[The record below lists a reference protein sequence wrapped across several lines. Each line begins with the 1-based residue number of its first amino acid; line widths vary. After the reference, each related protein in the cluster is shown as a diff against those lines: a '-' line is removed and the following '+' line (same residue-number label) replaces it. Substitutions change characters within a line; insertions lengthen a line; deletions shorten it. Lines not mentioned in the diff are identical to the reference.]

1 MRFPKPLQ
9 SDTISPRAQIR
20 LLNNTF
26 LRLVFSFSAVPF
38 VGIPFTIW
46 IYLLGGELGPMITWI
61 IIYLLCAVAIRIGHR
76 RYQHQARTDDEDA
89 VLRRWLPRVNQVA
102 FIHGLGISSLYL
114 ITPQSHNFDFYLL
127 LNISIAAIVAANAT
141 HLTPV
146 ISTFTRFFFAS
157 WGLLI
162 LGIVWRL
169 ETLMPIV
176 LMLNLLYGFAI
187 YRHALTSH
195 AFFIQQ
201 ALLEE
206 QSSRLAAQFRQ
217 AKEEAEQALL
227 DKNQFLTT
235 ASHDL
240 RQPVHAMGFLIEAI
254 IHKNRD
260 PGLTPQL
267 LDLQQSVRSV
277 HVMFNSLLDLSRIES
292 GNVSTA
298 TIPVDIGT
306 LLDSAITLFR
316 EEANSRSLTLRTW
329 RPERRIWVMGDP
341 LLVRQSLINL
351 IQNALRYTPQGGVL
365 IAIRPRGP
373 DCLLEVWDTGVGI
386 ADEEKSRIFSP
397 YYRPELAWKIDSAG
411 HGLGLAVVARCARLM
426 KVKYGMHSVEG
437 KGSRFW
443 MRFTQYVGKDEMP
456 DVTPV
461 RGNTSSPGRY
471 APLRGACLVVDD
483 DPLVTSAWQSLLST
497 WGINVRCA
505 ASAAEAFAIVD
516 GGFTPFAVL
525 CDQRLR
531 SGESGFDILQ
541 ALFERLP
548 DMSGAMVSGEF
559 NSPVL
564 QQAEQEGYLVLRKPL
579 EPARLHALLTQWSLC
594 QKQTGTVSSG

>member
-1 MRFPKPLQ
+1 MKLLQ
-9 SDTISPRAQIR
+9 SLQNDEISPHAQIR
-20 LLNNTF
+20 LLDNTF
-26 LRLVFSFSAVPF
+26 MRLVFSFTAVPF
-38 VGIPFTIW
+38 VGIPFAIW
-46 IYLLGGELGPMITWI
+46 LYLLGKELTPIIVWI
-61 IIYLLCAVAIRIGHR
+61 LIYFLCALAIRLWHR
-76 RYQHQARTDDEDA
+76 RYRRDTQENNAGT
-89 VLRRWLPRVNQVA
+89 VIGRWLPRINNVA
-102 FIHGLGISSLYL
+102 FVHGLGISSLYL
-114 ITPQSHNFDFYLL
+114 ITPEKNSFDFFLL

-157 WGLLI
+157 WGVLN
-162 LGIVWRL
+162 LGIIWRL
-169 ETLMPIV
+169 DDVMPIV

-206 QSSRLAAQFRQ
+206 KSSRLAEQFRQ

-260 PGLTPQL
+260 ATLIPQL

-277 HVMFNSLLDLSRIES
+277 HLMFNSLLDLSKIES

-298 TIPVDIGT
+298 TTHVDIGK
-306 LLDSAITLFR
+306 LLDSVITLFR
-316 EEANSRSLTLRTW
+316 EEANSRALSLRTW
-329 RPERRIWVMGDP
+329 RPKRRICVMGDQ
-341 LLVRQSLINL
+341 LLIRQSLINL
-351 IQNALRYTPQGGVL
+351 IQNALRYTQEGGVL
-365 IAIRPRGP
+365 IAIRPRGEE
-373 DCLLEVWDTGVGI
+373 CLIEVWDTGVGI
-386 ADEEKSRIFSP
+386 ADEEKGKIFSP

-411 HGLGLAVVARCARLM
+411 HGLGLAVVARCAKLM
-426 KVKYGMHSVEG
+426 KVKYGMRSIEG

-443 MRFTQYVGKDEMP
+443 MRFALYAGEEHPPESVNAYAAAAAPT
-456 DVTPV
+456 
-461 RGNTSSPGRY
+461 RY
-471 APLRGACLVVDD
+471 ESLRGACLVVDD
-483 DPLVTSAWQSLLST
+483 DPLVTSAWSSLMST
-497 WGINVRCA
+497 WGITVRCA
-505 ASAAEAFAIVD
+505 ASAEEAFAIID
-516 GGFTPFAVL
+516 EGFTPFAVL

-531 SGESGFDILQ
+531 SGESGFDILK

-548 DMSGAMVSGEF
+548 DTSGAMVSGEF

-564 QQAEQEGYLVLRKPL
+564 QEAEQEGYLVLRKPL
-579 EPARLHALLTQWSLC
+579 EPAKLHALLSQWAGC
-594 QKQTGTVSSG
+594 

>member
-1 MRFPKPLQ
+1 MKLLQ
-9 SDTISPRAQIR
+9 SLQNDEISPRAQIR
-20 LLNNTF
+20 LLDNTF
-26 LRLVFSFSAVPF
+26 MRLVFSFTAVPF
-38 VGIPFTIW
+38 VGIPFAIW
-46 IYLLGGELGPMITWI
+46 LYLLGKELTPIIAWI
-61 IIYLLCAVAIRIGHR
+61 LIYFLCALAIRLWHR
-76 RYQHQARTDDEDA
+76 RYRYDTQKNNAST
-89 VLRRWLPRVNQVA
+89 VISRWLPRINNVA
-102 FIHGLGISSLYL
+102 FVHGLGISSLYL
-114 ITPQSHNFDFYLL
+114 IAPEKNSFDFFLL

-157 WGLLI
+157 WGVLNF
-162 LGIVWRL
+162 GIIWRL
-169 ETLMPIV
+169 GDVMPIV

-206 QSSRLAAQFRQ
+206 KSSRLAEQFRQ

-260 PGLTPQL
+260 ATLIPQL

-277 HVMFNSLLDLSRIES
+277 HLMFNSLLDLSKIES

-298 TIPVDIGT
+298 TTHVDIGK
-306 LLDSAITLFR
+306 LLDSVITLFR
-316 EEANSRSLTLRTW
+316 EEANSRALSLRTW
-329 RPERRIWVMGDP
+329 RPKRRVCVMGDQ
-341 LLVRQSLINL
+341 LLIRQSLINL
-351 IQNALRYTPQGGVL
+351 IQNALRYTQEGGVL
-365 IAIRPRGP
+365 IAIRPRGEE
-373 DCLLEVWDTGVGI
+373 CLIEVWDTGVGI
-386 ADEEKSRIFSP
+386 ADEEKGKIFSP

-411 HGLGLAVVARCARLM
+411 HGLGLAVVARCAKLM
-426 KVKYGMHSVEG
+426 KVKYGMRSIEG

-443 MRFTQYVGKDEMP
+443 MRFALYAGEEHPPESVNSYA
-456 DVTPV
+456 
-461 RGNTSSPGRY
+461 NTGAPTRY
-471 APLRGACLVVDD
+471 ESLRGACLVVDD
-483 DPLVTSAWQSLLST
+483 DPLVTSAWESLMST
-497 WGINVRCA
+497 WGITVRCA
-505 ASAAEAFAIVD
+505 ASAEEAFAIID
-516 GGFTPFAVL
+516 EGFTPFAVL

-531 SGESGFDILQ
+531 SGESGFDILK

-548 DMSGAMVSGEF
+548 DTSGAMVSGEF

-564 QQAEQEGYLVLRKPL
+564 QEAEQEGYLVLRKPL
-579 EPARLHALLTQWSLC
+579 EPAKLHALLSQWA
-594 QKQTGTVSSG
+594 SS

>member
-1 MRFPKPLQ
+1 MRFFQ
-9 SDTISPRAQIR
+9 GSQNDGISPPAQIR

-38 VGIPFTIW
+38 VGIPFAIW
-46 IYLLGGELGPMITWI
+46 IHLLGDDLGPTITWI
-61 IIYLLCAVAIRIGHR
+61 IIYLLCAVAIRIVHR
-76 RYQHQARTDDEDA
+76 RYQQEVKENDDEA
-89 VLRRWLPRVNQVA
+89 VLRRWLPRINKVA
-102 FIHGLGISSLYL
+102 FFHGLGISSLYL
-114 ITPQSHNFDFYLL
+114 ITPQTQNFDFFLL

-157 WGLLI
+157 WGVLT
-162 LGIVWRL
+162 LGIILRL
-169 ETLMPIV
+169 DDLMFIV

-206 QSSRLAAQFRQ
+206 QSSRLAEQFRQ

-254 IHKNRD
+254 IHRNQD
-260 PGLTPQL
+260 DSLTPQL

-277 HVMFNSLLDLSRIES
+277 HLMFNSLLDLSKIES
-292 GNVSTA
+292 GNVMTA
-298 TIPVDIGT
+298 PTRVDIGT
-306 LLDSAITLFR
+306 LLDSVITLFR
-316 EEANSRSLTLRTW
+316 EEANSRALRLRTW
-329 RPERRIWVMGDP
+329 RPKRRLFVMGDP

-351 IQNALRYTPQGGVL
+351 IQNALRYTQQGGVL
-365 IAIRPRGP
+365 VAIRPRGVE
-373 DCLLEVWDTGVGI
+373 CLVEVWDTGVGI
-386 ADEEKSRIFSP
+386 ADDEKSKIFSP

-411 HGLGLAVVARCARLM
+411 HGLGLAVVARCAKLM
-426 KVKYGMHSVEG
+426 NVKYGMHSIEG

-443 MRFTQYVGKDEMP
+443 MRFTQYTG
-456 DVTPV
+456 DVKAVDPLPAGDNIATPV
-461 RGNTSSPGRY
+461 RY
-471 APLRGACLVVDD
+471 APLHGSCLIVDD
-483 DPLVTSAWQSLLST
+483 DPLVTSAWESLMGL

-505 ASAAEAFAIVD
+505 ASAEDAFAIID
-516 GGFTPFAVL
+516 DGFTPFAVL

-531 SGESGFDILQ
+531 SGESGFDILK

-564 QQAEQEGYLVLRKPL
+564 LAAEQEGYLVLRKPL
-579 EPARLHALLTQWSLC
+579 EPAKLHALLTQWSA
-594 QKQTGTVSSG
+594 GSG

>member
-1 MRFPKPLQ
+1 MIFSQNLQ
-9 SDTISPRAQIR
+9 HEGISAHAQIR
-20 LLNNTF
+20 MLDNTF
-26 LRLVFSFSAVPF
+26 IRLVFSFTAVPF
-38 VGIPFTIW
+38 VGIPFAIW
-46 IYLLGGELGPMITWI
+46 IYLLGHTLKPIISWI
-61 IIYLLCAVAIRIGHR
+61 IVYLLCAVAIRIWHR
-76 RYQHQARTDDEDA
+76 RYQRAVKESNEDR
-89 VLRRWLPRVNQVA
+89 VLRRWLPRVNNVA
-102 FIHGLGISSLYL
+102 FVHGIGISSLYL
-114 ITPQSHNFDFYLL
+114 ITPQIHNFDFFLL

-157 WGLLI
+157 WGVLS
-162 LGIVWRL
+162 LGILWRL
-169 ETLMPIV
+169 DDMMAIV

-206 QSSRLAAQFRQ
+206 KSSRLAEQFRQ

-260 PGLTPQL
+260 DTLMPQL

-277 HVMFNSLLDLSRIES
+277 HLMFNSLLDLSKIES
-292 GNVSTA
+292 GNTRIST
-298 TIPVDIGT
+298 THLDISA
-306 LLDSAITLFR
+306 LLTSAMALFR
-316 EEANSRSLTLRTW
+316 EEAKSRSLVLRLW
-329 RPERRIWVMGDP
+329 QPRQRIYVMGDP

-351 IQNALRYTPQGGVL
+351 IQNALRYTQRGGVL
-365 IAIRPRGP
+365 VAIRPRGT
-373 DCLLEVWDTGVGI
+373 DCLVEVWDSGVGI
-386 ADEEKSRIFSP
+386 ADGEKNKIFSP

-411 HGLGLAVVARCARLM
+411 HGLGLAVVARCARM
-426 KVKYGMHSVEG
+426 MNVKYGMESVEG

-443 MRFTQYVGKDEMP
+443 MRFTRYDG
-456 DVTPV
+456 DVKQPAHAAEWE
-461 RGNTSSPGRY
+461 TSPAISRY
-471 APLRGACLVVDD
+471 DPLSGGCLIIDD
-483 DPLVTSAWQSLLST
+483 DPLVTSAWESLLSA
-497 WGINVRCA
+497 WGITVRCA
-505 ASAAEAFAIVD
+505 ASATEAFAIID
-516 GGFTPFAVL
+516 EGFVPFAVL

-531 SGESGFDILQ
+531 SGESGFDILR

-548 DMSGAMVSGEF
+548 DISGAMVSGEF

-564 QQAEQEGYLVLRKPL
+564 QEAEEDGYLVLRKPL
-579 EPARLHALLTQWSLC
+579 EPAKLYALLSQWMRADGC
-594 QKQTGTVSSG
+594 AHND

>member
-1 MRFPKPLQ
+1 MRFLQ
-9 SDTISPRAQIR
+9 SLQNAGISPPAQIR

-38 VGIPFTIW
+38 VGIPFAIW
-46 IYLLGGELGPMITWI
+46 INLLGDELGPTITWI
-61 IIYLLCAVAIRIGHR
+61 IIYLLCAVAIRILHR
-76 RYQHQARTDDEDA
+76 RYQREAKEHDEAD
-89 VLRRWLPRVNQVA
+89 VLRRWLPRINKIA
-102 FIHGLGISSLYL
+102 LIHGLGISSLYL
-114 ITPQSHNFDFYLL
+114 ITPQTQNFDFFLL

-146 ISTFTRFFFAS
+146 ISTFTCFFFAS
-157 WGLLI
+157 WGVLN
-162 LGIVWRL
+162 LGIIWRL
-169 ETLMPIV
+169 DDLMFIV

-206 QSSRLAAQFRQ
+206 KSSRLAEQFRQ

-254 IHKNRD
+254 IHRNRD
-260 PGLTPQL
+260 DSLTPQL

-277 HVMFNSLLDLSRIES
+277 HLMFNSLLDLSKIES
-292 GNVSTA
+292 GNVLTA
-298 TIPVDIGT
+298 PARVDIGA
-306 LLDSAITLFR
+306 LLDSVITLFR
-316 EEANSRSLTLRTW
+316 EEANSRALRLRTW
-329 RPERRIWVMGDP
+329 RPKRRIYVMGDP

-351 IQNALRYTPQGGVL
+351 IQNALRYTLQGGVL
-365 IAIRPRGP
+365 VAIRPRG
-373 DCLLEVWDTGVGI
+373 DGCMVEVWDTGVGI
-386 ADEEKSRIFSP
+386 ADDEKGKIFSP

-411 HGLGLAVVARCARLM
+411 HGLGLAVVARCAKLM
-426 KVKYGMHSVEG
+426 KVKYGMQSIEG

-443 MRFTQYVGKDEMP
+443 MRFTQYAGDESAPEMRP
-456 DVTPV
+456 AYDHIATPV
-461 RGNTSSPGRY
+461 RYT
-471 APLRGACLVVDD
+471 PLHGSCLVVDD
-483 DPLVTSAWQSLLST
+483 DPLVTSAWESLMSI

-505 ASAAEAFAIVD
+505 ASAEEAFAIIED
-516 GGFTPFAVL
+516 GFTPFAVL

-531 SGESGFDILQ
+531 SGESGFDILK

-564 QQAEQEGYLVLRKPL
+564 LEAEQEGYMVLRKPL
-579 EPARLHALLTQWSLC
+579 EPAKLHALLTQWS
-594 QKQTGTVSSG
+594 GSRG

>member
-1 MRFPKPLQ
+1 MKLLQ
-9 SDTISPRAQIR
+9 SLQNDEISPHAQIR
-20 LLNNTF
+20 LLDNTF
-26 LRLVFSFSAVPF
+26 MRLVFSFTAVPF
-38 VGIPFTIW
+38 VGIPFAIW
-46 IYLLGGELGPMITWI
+46 LYLLGKELTPIIVWI
-61 IIYLLCAVAIRIGHR
+61 LIYFLCALAIRLWHR
-76 RYQHQARTDDEDA
+76 RYRHDTQKNNAST
-89 VLRRWLPRVNQVA
+89 VISRWLPRINNVA
-102 FIHGLGISSLYL
+102 FVHGLGISSLYL
-114 ITPQSHNFDFYLL
+114 IAPEKNSFDFFLL

-157 WGLLI
+157 WGVLN
-162 LGIVWRL
+162 LGIIWRL
-169 ETLMPIV
+169 DDVMPIV

-206 QSSRLAAQFRQ
+206 KSSRLAEQFRQ

-260 PGLTPQL
+260 ATLIPQL

-277 HVMFNSLLDLSRIES
+277 HLMFNSLLDLSKIES

-298 TIPVDIGT
+298 TTHVDIGT
-306 LLDSAITLFR
+306 LLDSVITLFR
-316 EEANSRSLTLRTW
+316 EEANSRALSLRTW
-329 RPERRIWVMGDP
+329 RPKRRICVMGDQ
-341 LLVRQSLINL
+341 LLIRQSLINL
-351 IQNALRYTPQGGVL
+351 IQNALRYTQAGGVL
-365 IAIRPRGP
+365 IAIRPRGEE
-373 DCLLEVWDTGVGI
+373 CLIEVWDTGVGI
-386 ADEEKSRIFSP
+386 ADEEKGKIFSP

-411 HGLGLAVVARCARLM
+411 HGLGLAVVARCAKLM
-426 KVKYGMHSVEG
+426 KVKYGMRSIEG

-443 MRFTQYVGKDEMP
+443 MRFALYTGEDHLPESVNSY
-456 DVTPV
+456 T
-461 RGNTSSPGRY
+461 NTRAPTRY
-471 APLRGACLVVDD
+471 ESLRGACLVVDD
-483 DPLVTSAWQSLLST
+483 DPLVTSAWESLMST
-497 WGINVRCA
+497 WGITVRCA
-505 ASAAEAFAIVD
+505 ASAEEAFAIID
-516 GGFTPFAVL
+516 EGFSPFAVL

-531 SGESGFDILQ
+531 SGESGFDILK

-548 DMSGAMVSGEF
+548 DTSGAMVSGEF

-564 QQAEQEGYLVLRKPL
+564 QEAEQEGYLVLRKPL
-579 EPARLHALLTQWSLC
+579 EPAKLHALLSQWA
-594 QKQTGTVSSG
+594 SS

>member
-1 MRFPKPLQ
+1 MRFFQ
-9 SDTISPRAQIR
+9 GSQNDGISPPAQIR

-38 VGIPFTIW
+38 VGIPFAIW
-46 IYLLGGELGPMITWI
+46 IHLLGDDLRPTITWI
-61 IIYLLCAVAIRIGHR
+61 IIYLLCAVAIRIVHR
-76 RYQHQARTDDEDA
+76 RYQQEVKENDDEA
-89 VLRRWLPRVNQVA
+89 VLRRWLPRINKVA
-102 FIHGLGISSLYL
+102 FFHGLGISSLYL
-114 ITPQSHNFDFYLL
+114 ITPQTQNFDFFLL

-157 WGLLI
+157 WGVLT
-162 LGIVWRL
+162 LGIILRL
-169 ETLMPIV
+169 DDLMFIV

-206 QSSRLAAQFRQ
+206 QSSRLAEQFRQ

-254 IHKNRD
+254 IHRNQD
-260 PGLTPQL
+260 DSLTPQL

-277 HVMFNSLLDLSRIES
+277 HLMFNSLLDLSKIES
-292 GNVSTA
+292 GNVMTA
-298 TIPVDIGT
+298 PTRVDIGT
-306 LLDSAITLFR
+306 LLDSVITLFR
-316 EEANSRSLTLRTW
+316 EEANSRALRLRTW
-329 RPERRIWVMGDP
+329 RPKRRLFVMGDP

-351 IQNALRYTPQGGVL
+351 IQNALRYTQQGGVL
-365 IAIRPRGP
+365 VAIRPRGAE
-373 DCLLEVWDTGVGI
+373 CLVEVWDTGVGI
-386 ADEEKSRIFSP
+386 ADDEKSKIFSP

-411 HGLGLAVVARCARLM
+411 HGLGLAVVARCAKLM
-426 KVKYGMHSVEG
+426 NVKYGMHSIEG

-443 MRFTQYVGKDEMP
+443 MRFTQYTG
-456 DVTPV
+456 DVKAVDPLPAGDNIATPV
-461 RGNTSSPGRY
+461 RY
-471 APLRGACLVVDD
+471 APLHGSCLIVDD
-483 DPLVTSAWQSLLST
+483 DPLVTSAWESLMSL

-505 ASAAEAFAIVD
+505 ASAEDAFAIVD
-516 GGFTPFAVL
+516 DGFTPFAVL

-531 SGESGFDILQ
+531 SGESGFDILK

-564 QQAEQEGYLVLRKPL
+564 LEAEQEGYLVLRKPL
-579 EPARLHALLTQWSLC
+579 EPAKLHALLTQWSA
-594 QKQTGTVSSG
+594 GSG

>member
-1 MRFPKPLQ
+1 MRFFQ
-9 SDTISPRAQIR
+9 GSQNDGISPPAQIR

-38 VGIPFTIW
+38 VGIPFAIW
-46 IYLLGGELGPMITWI
+46 IHLLGDDLGPTITWI
-61 IIYLLCAVAIRIGHR
+61 IIYLLCAVAIRIVHR
-76 RYQHQARTDDEDA
+76 RYQQEVKENDDEA
-89 VLRRWLPRVNQVA
+89 VLRRWLPRINKVA
-102 FIHGLGISSLYL
+102 FFHGLGISSLYL
-114 ITPQSHNFDFYLL
+114 ITPQTQNFDFFLL

-157 WGLLI
+157 WGVLT
-162 LGIVWRL
+162 LGIILRL
-169 ETLMPIV
+169 DDLMFIV

-206 QSSRLAAQFRQ
+206 QSSRLAEQFRQ

-254 IHKNRD
+254 IHRNQD
-260 PGLTPQL
+260 DSLTPQL

-277 HVMFNSLLDLSRIES
+277 HLMFNSLLDLSKIES
-292 GNVSTA
+292 GNVMTA
-298 TIPVDIGT
+298 PTRVDIGT
-306 LLDSAITLFR
+306 LLDSVITLFR
-316 EEANSRSLTLRTW
+316 EEANSRALRLRTW
-329 RPERRIWVMGDP
+329 RPKRRLFVMGDP

-351 IQNALRYTPQGGVL
+351 IQNALRYTQQGGVL
-365 IAIRPRGP
+365 VAIRPRGAE
-373 DCLLEVWDTGVGI
+373 CLVEVWDTGVGI
-386 ADEEKSRIFSP
+386 ADDEKSKIFSP

-411 HGLGLAVVARCARLM
+411 HGLGLAVVARCAKLM
-426 KVKYGMHSVEG
+426 NVKYGMHSIEG

-443 MRFTQYVGKDEMP
+443 MRFTQYTG
-456 DVTPV
+456 DVKAVDPLPAGDNLSTPV
-461 RGNTSSPGRY
+461 RY
-471 APLRGACLVVDD
+471 APLHGSCLIVDD
-483 DPLVTSAWQSLLST
+483 DPLVTSAWESLMSL

-505 ASAAEAFAIVD
+505 ASAEDAFAIID
-516 GGFTPFAVL
+516 DGFTPFAVL

-531 SGESGFDILQ
+531 SGESGFDILK

-564 QQAEQEGYLVLRKPL
+564 L
-579 EPARLHALLTQWSLC
+579 E
-594 QKQTGTVSSG
+594 

>member
-1 MRFPKPLQ
+1 MRFFQ
-9 SDTISPRAQIR
+9 GSQNDGISPPAQIR

-38 VGIPFTIW
+38 VGIPFAIW
-46 IYLLGGELGPMITWI
+46 IHLLGDDLGPTITWI
-61 IIYLLCAVAIRIGHR
+61 IIYLLCAVAIRIVHR
-76 RYQHQARTDDEDA
+76 RYQREVKENDDEA
-89 VLRRWLPRVNQVA
+89 VLRRWLPRINKVA
-102 FIHGLGISSLYL
+102 FFHGLGISSLYL
-114 ITPQSHNFDFYLL
+114 ITPQTQNFDFFLL

-146 ISTFTRFFFAS
+146 INTFTRFFFAS
-157 WGLLI
+157 WGVLT
-162 LGIVWRL
+162 LGIILRL
-169 ETLMPIV
+169 NDLMFIV

-206 QSSRLAAQFRQ
+206 QSSRLAEQFRQ

-254 IHKNRD
+254 IHRNQD
-260 PGLTPQL
+260 DSLTPQL

-277 HVMFNSLLDLSRIES
+277 HLMFNSLLDLSKIES
-292 GNVSTA
+292 GNVMTA
-298 TIPVDIGT
+298 PTRVDIGT
-306 LLDSAITLFR
+306 LLDSVITLFR
-316 EEANSRSLTLRTW
+316 EEANSRALRLRTW
-329 RPERRIWVMGDP
+329 RPKRRLFVMGDP

-351 IQNALRYTPQGGVL
+351 IQNALRYTQQGGVL
-365 IAIRPRGP
+365 VAIRPRGVE
-373 DCLLEVWDTGVGI
+373 CLVEVWDTGVGI
-386 ADEEKSRIFSP
+386 ADDEKSKIFSP

-411 HGLGLAVVARCARLM
+411 HGLGLAVVARCAKLM
-426 KVKYGMHSVEG
+426 NVKYGMHSIEG

-443 MRFTQYVGKDEMP
+443 MRFTQYKG
-456 DVTPV
+456 DVKAVDPLPAGDNLSTPV
-461 RGNTSSPGRY
+461 RY
-471 APLRGACLVVDD
+471 APLHGSCLIVDD
-483 DPLVTSAWQSLLST
+483 DPLVTSAWGSLMSL

-505 ASAAEAFAIVD
+505 ASAEDAFAIID
-516 GGFTPFAVL
+516 DGFTPFAVL

-531 SGESGFDILQ
+531 SGESGFDILK

-564 QQAEQEGYLVLRKPL
+564 LEAEQEGYLVLRKPL
-579 EPARLHALLTQWSLC
+579 EPAKLHALLTQWSA
-594 QKQTGTVSSG
+594 GSG

>member
-1 MRFPKPLQ
+1 MRFFQ
-9 SDTISPRAQIR
+9 GSQNDGISPPAQIR

-38 VGIPFTIW
+38 VGIPFAIW
-46 IYLLGGELGPMITWI
+46 IHLLGDDLGPTITWI
-61 IIYLLCAVAIRIGHR
+61 IIYLLCAVAIRIVHR
-76 RYQHQARTDDEDA
+76 RYQQEVKENDDEA
-89 VLRRWLPRVNQVA
+89 VLRRWLPRINKVA
-102 FIHGLGISSLYL
+102 FFHGLGISSLYL
-114 ITPQSHNFDFYLL
+114 ITPQTQNFDFFLL

-157 WGLLI
+157 WGVLTFGII
-162 LGIVWRL
+162 LRL
-169 ETLMPIV
+169 DDLMFIV

-206 QSSRLAAQFRQ
+206 QSSRLAEQFRQ

-254 IHKNRD
+254 IHRNQD
-260 PGLTPQL
+260 DSLTPQL

-277 HVMFNSLLDLSRIES
+277 HLMFNSLLDLSKIES
-292 GNVSTA
+292 GNVMTA
-298 TIPVDIGT
+298 PTRVDIGT
-306 LLDSAITLFR
+306 LLDSVITLFR
-316 EEANSRSLTLRTW
+316 EEANSRALRLRTW
-329 RPERRIWVMGDP
+329 RPKRRLFVMGDP

-351 IQNALRYTPQGGVL
+351 IQNALRYTQQGGVL
-365 IAIRPRGP
+365 VAIRPRGAE
-373 DCLLEVWDTGVGI
+373 CLVEVWDTGVGI
-386 ADEEKSRIFSP
+386 ADDEKSKIFSP

-411 HGLGLAVVARCARLM
+411 HGLGLAVVARCAKLM
-426 KVKYGMHSVEG
+426 NVKYGMHSIEG

-443 MRFTQYVGKDEMP
+443 MRFTQYTG
-456 DVTPV
+456 DVKAVDPLPAGDNIDTPV
-461 RGNTSSPGRY
+461 RY
-471 APLRGACLVVDD
+471 APLHGSCLIVDD
-483 DPLVTSAWQSLLST
+483 DPLVTSAWESLMSL

-505 ASAAEAFAIVD
+505 ASAEDAFAIID
-516 GGFTPFAVL
+516 DGFTPFAVL

-531 SGESGFDILQ
+531 SGESGFDILK

-564 QQAEQEGYLVLRKPL
+564 LEAEQEGYLVLRKPL
-579 EPARLHALLTQWSLC
+579 EPAKLHALLTQWSA
-594 QKQTGTVSSG
+594 GSG

>member
-1 MRFPKPLQ
+1 MRFFQGLQ
-9 SDTISPRAQIR
+9 NDGISPPAQIR

-26 LRLVFSFSAVPF
+26 LRMVFSFSAVPF
-38 VGIPFTIW
+38 VGIPFAIW
-46 IYLLGGELGPMITWI
+46 IHLLGDDLGPTITWI
-61 IIYLLCAVAIRIGHR
+61 IIYLLCAVAIRIVHR
-76 RYQHQARTDDEDA
+76 RYQQEVKENDDEA
-89 VLRRWLPRVNQVA
+89 VLRRWLPRINKVA
-102 FIHGLGISSLYL
+102 FFHGLGISSLYL
-114 ITPQSHNFDFYLL
+114 ITPQTQNFDFFLL

-157 WGLLI
+157 WGVLT
-162 LGIVWRL
+162 LGIILRL
-169 ETLMPIV
+169 NDLMFIV

-206 QSSRLAAQFRQ
+206 QSSRLAEQFRQ

-254 IHKNRD
+254 IHRNQD
-260 PGLTPQL
+260 DSLMPQL

-277 HVMFNSLLDLSRIES
+277 HLMFNSLLDLSKIES
-292 GNVSTA
+292 GNVMTA
-298 TIPVDIGT
+298 PTRVDIGT
-306 LLDSAITLFR
+306 LLDSVITLFR
-316 EEANSRSLTLRTW
+316 EEANSRALRLRTW
-329 RPERRIWVMGDP
+329 RPKRRLFVMGDP

-351 IQNALRYTPQGGVL
+351 IQNALRYTQQGGVL
-365 IAIRPRGP
+365 VAIRPRGVE
-373 DCLLEVWDTGVGI
+373 CLVEVWDTGVGI
-386 ADEEKSRIFSP
+386 ADDEKSKIFSP

-411 HGLGLAVVARCARLM
+411 HGLGLAVVARCAKLM
-426 KVKYGMHSVEG
+426 NVKYGMHSIEG

-443 MRFTQYVGKDEMP
+443 MRFTQYTG
-456 DVTPV
+456 DVKAVDPLPAGDNIATPV
-461 RGNTSSPGRY
+461 RY
-471 APLRGACLVVDD
+471 APLHGSCLIVDD
-483 DPLVTSAWQSLLST
+483 DPLVTSAWESLMSL

-505 ASAAEAFAIVD
+505 ASAEDAFAIID
-516 GGFTPFAVL
+516 DGFTPFAVL

-531 SGESGFDILQ
+531 SGESGFDILK

-564 QQAEQEGYLVLRKPL
+564 LEAEQEGYLVLRKPL
-579 EPARLHALLTQWSLC
+579 EPAKLHALLTQWSA
-594 QKQTGTVSSG
+594 GSG

>member
-1 MRFPKPLQ
+1 MKLLQ
-9 SDTISPRAQIR
+9 SLQNDEISPRAQIR
-20 LLNNTF
+20 LLDNTF
-26 LRLVFSFSAVPF
+26 MRLVFSFTAVPF
-38 VGIPFTIW
+38 VGIPFAIW
-46 IYLLGGELGPMITWI
+46 LYLLGKELTPIIAWI
-61 IIYLLCAVAIRIGHR
+61 LIYFLCALAIRLWHR
-76 RYQHQARTDDEDA
+76 RYRYDTQKNDA
-89 VLRRWLPRVNQVA
+89 SAVISRWLPRINNVA
-102 FIHGLGISSLYL
+102 FVHGLGISSLYL
-114 ITPQSHNFDFYLL
+114 IAPEKNSFDFFLL

-157 WGLLI
+157 WGLLNF
-162 LGIVWRL
+162 GIIWRL
-169 ETLMPIV
+169 DDVMPIV

-206 QSSRLAAQFRQ
+206 KSSRLAEQFRQ

-260 PGLTPQL
+260 ATLIPQL

-277 HVMFNSLLDLSRIES
+277 HLMFNSLLDLSKIES

-298 TIPVDIGT
+298 TTHVDIGK
-306 LLDSAITLFR
+306 LLDSVITLFR
-316 EEANSRSLTLRTW
+316 EEANSRALSLRTW
-329 RPERRIWVMGDP
+329 RPKRRICVMGDQ
-341 LLVRQSLINL
+341 LLIRQSLINL
-351 IQNALRYTPQGGVL
+351 IQNALRYTQEGGVL
-365 IAIRPRGP
+365 IAIRPRGEE
-373 DCLLEVWDTGVGI
+373 CLIEVWDTGVGI
-386 ADEEKSRIFSP
+386 ADEEKGKIFSP

-411 HGLGLAVVARCARLM
+411 HGLGLAVVARCAKLM
-426 KVKYGMHSVEG
+426 KVKYGMRSIEG

-443 MRFTQYVGKDEMP
+443 MRFALYAGEEHPPESVNSYA
-456 DVTPV
+456 
-461 RGNTSSPGRY
+461 NTGAPTRY
-471 APLRGACLVVDD
+471 KSLSGACLVVDD
-483 DPLVTSAWQSLLST
+483 DPLVTSAWSSLMST
-497 WGINVRCA
+497 WGITVRCA
-505 ASAAEAFAIVD
+505 ASAEEAFAIID
-516 GGFTPFAVL
+516 EGFTPFAVL

-531 SGESGFDILQ
+531 SGESGFDILK

-548 DMSGAMVSGEF
+548 DTSGAMVSGEF

-564 QQAEQEGYLVLRKPL
+564 QEAEQEGYLVLRKPL
-579 EPARLHALLTQWSLC
+579 EPAKLHALLSQWA
-594 QKQTGTVSSG
+594 SS

>member
-1 MRFPKPLQ
+1 MKLLQ
-9 SDTISPRAQIR
+9 SLQNDEISPRAQIR
-20 LLNNTF
+20 LLDNTF
-26 LRLVFSFSAVPF
+26 MRLVFSFTAVPF
-38 VGIPFTIW
+38 VGIPFAIW
-46 IYLLGGELGPMITWI
+46 LYLLGKELTPIIAWI
-61 IIYLLCAVAIRIGHR
+61 LIYFLCALAIRLWHR
-76 RYQHQARTDDEDA
+76 RYRYDTQKNNAST
-89 VLRRWLPRVNQVA
+89 VISRWLPRINNVA
-102 FIHGLGISSLYL
+102 FVHGLGISSLYL
-114 ITPQSHNFDFYLL
+114 IAPEKNSFDFFLL

-157 WGLLI
+157 WGVLN
-162 LGIVWRL
+162 LGIIWRL
-169 ETLMPIV
+169 DDVMPIV

-206 QSSRLAAQFRQ
+206 KSSRLAEQFRQ

-260 PGLTPQL
+260 ATLIPQL

-277 HVMFNSLLDLSRIES
+277 HLMFNSLLDLSKIES

-298 TIPVDIGT
+298 TTHVDIGK
-306 LLDSAITLFR
+306 LLDSVITLFR
-316 EEANSRSLTLRTW
+316 EEANSRALSLRTW
-329 RPERRIWVMGDP
+329 RPKRRICVMGDQ
-341 LLVRQSLINL
+341 LLIRQSLINL
-351 IQNALRYTPQGGVL
+351 IQNALRYTQEGGVL
-365 IAIRPRGP
+365 IAIRPRGEE
-373 DCLLEVWDTGVGI
+373 CLIEVWDTGVGI
-386 ADEEKSRIFSP
+386 ADEEKGKIFSP

-411 HGLGLAVVARCARLM
+411 HGLGLAVVARCAKLM
-426 KVKYGMHSVEG
+426 KVKYGMRSIEG

-443 MRFTQYVGKDEMP
+443 MRFALYAGEEHLPESVNNYA
-456 DVTPV
+456 
-461 RGNTSSPGRY
+461 NTGAPTRY
-471 APLRGACLVVDD
+471 ESLRGACLVVDD
-483 DPLVTSAWQSLLST
+483 DPLVTSAWSSLMST
-497 WGINVRCA
+497 WGITVRCA
-505 ASAAEAFAIVD
+505 ASAEEAFAIID
-516 GGFTPFAVL
+516 EGFTPFAVL

-531 SGESGFDILQ
+531 SGESGFDILK

-548 DMSGAMVSGEF
+548 DTSGAMVSGEF

-564 QQAEQEGYLVLRKPL
+564 QEAEQEGYLVLRKPL
-579 EPARLHALLTQWSLC
+579 EPAKLHALLSQWA
-594 QKQTGTVSSG
+594 SS

>member
-1 MRFPKPLQ
+1 MRFLQ
-9 SDTISPRAQIR
+9 SLQNAGISPPAQIR

-38 VGIPFTIW
+38 VGIPFAIW
-46 IYLLGGELGPMITWI
+46 INLLGDELGPTITWI
-61 IIYLLCAVAIRIGHR
+61 IIYLLCAVAIRILHR
-76 RYQHQARTDDEDA
+76 RYQREAKEHD
-89 VLRRWLPRVNQVA
+89 VRRWLPRINKIA

-114 ITPQSHNFDFYLL
+114 ITPQTQNFDFFLL

-146 ISTFTRFFFAS
+146 ISTFTCFFFAS
-157 WGLLI
+157 WGVLN
-162 LGIVWRL
+162 LGIIWRL
-169 ETLMPIV
+169 DDLMFIV

-206 QSSRLAAQFRQ
+206 KSSRLAEQFRQ

-254 IHKNRD
+254 IHRNQD
-260 PGLTPQL
+260 DSLTPQL

-277 HVMFNSLLDLSRIES
+277 HLMFNSLLDLSKIES
-292 GNVSTA
+292 GNVLTA
-298 TIPVDIGT
+298 PARVDIGA
-306 LLDSAITLFR
+306 LLDSVITLFR
-316 EEANSRSLTLRTW
+316 EEANSRALRLRTW
-329 RPERRIWVMGDP
+329 RPKRRIYVMGDP

-351 IQNALRYTPQGGVL
+351 IQNALRYTLQGGVL
-365 IAIRPRGP
+365 VAIRPRG
-373 DCLLEVWDTGVGI
+373 DRCMVEVWDTGVGI
-386 ADEEKSRIFSP
+386 ADDEKGKIFSP

-411 HGLGLAVVARCARLM
+411 HGLGLAVVARCAKLM
-426 KVKYGMHSVEG
+426 KVKYGMQSIEG

-443 MRFTQYVGKDEMP
+443 MCFTQYAGEEIAPEMP
-456 DVTPV
+456 PAYDNIATPV
-461 RGNTSSPGRY
+461 RY
-471 APLRGACLVVDD
+471 APLHGSCLVVDD
-483 DPLVTSAWQSLLST
+483 DPLVTSAWESLMSI

-505 ASAAEAFAIVD
+505 ASAEEAFAIID
-516 GGFTPFAVL
+516 DGFTPFAVL

-531 SGESGFDILQ
+531 SGESGFDILK

-564 QQAEQEGYLVLRKPL
+564 LEAEQEGYMVLRKPL
-579 EPARLHALLTQWSLC
+579 EPAKLHALLTQWS
-594 QKQTGTVSSG
+594 GSRG

>member
-1 MRFPKPLQ
+1 MRFFQSLQ
-9 SDTISPRAQIR
+9 NDGISPPAQIR

-38 VGIPFTIW
+38 VGIPFAIW
-46 IYLLGGELGPMITWI
+46 IYMLGDDLGPTIIWI
-61 IIYLLCAVAIRIGHR
+61 IIYLLCAVAIRILHR
-76 RYQHQARTDDEDA
+76 RYQREAKENGERD
-89 VLRRWLPRVNQVA
+89 VLRRWLPRINNIA

-114 ITPQSHNFDFYLL
+114 ITPQTQNFDFFLL

-157 WGLLI
+157 WGVLN
-162 LGIVWRL
+162 LGIIWRL
-169 ETLMPIV
+169 DELMFIV

-206 QSSRLAAQFRQ
+206 KSSRLAEQFRQ
-217 AKEEAEQALL
+217 AKEDAEQALL

-254 IHKNRD
+254 LHRNRD
-260 PGLTPQL
+260 DSLTPQL

-277 HVMFNSLLDLSRIES
+277 HLMLNSLLDLSKIES
-292 GNVSTA
+292 GNVLSAPTK
-298 TIPVDIGT
+298 VDIGA
-306 LLDSAITLFR
+306 LLDSVITLFR
-316 EEANSRSLTLRTW
+316 EEANSRALRLCIR
-329 RPERRIWVMGDP
+329 RPKRRIDVMGDP

-351 IQNALRYTPQGGVL
+351 IQNALRYTLQGGVL
-365 IAIRPRGP
+365 VAIRPRG
-373 DCLLEVWDTGVGI
+373 DECMVEVWDTGVGI
-386 ADEEKSRIFSP
+386 ADEEKGKIFSP

-411 HGLGLAVVARCARLM
+411 HGLGLAVVARCAKLM
-426 KVKYGMHSVEG
+426 KVKYGMQSIEG

-443 MRFTQYVGKDEMP
+443 MRFIQYAGEDSVLDTP
-456 DVTPV
+456 PAADNTATPV
-461 RGNTSSPGRY
+461 RY
-471 APLRGACLVVDD
+471 APLHGSCLVVDD
-483 DPLVTSAWQSLLST
+483 DPLVTSAWESLMSV
-497 WGINVRCA
+497 WGIDVRCA
-505 ASAAEAFAIVD
+505 ASVEEAFAIID
-516 GGFTPFAVL
+516 DGFTPFAVL

-531 SGESGFDILQ
+531 SGESGFDILK

-548 DMSGAMVSGEF
+548 DMSGAIVSGEF

-564 QQAEQEGYLVLRKPL
+564 LEAEQEGYLVLRKPL
-579 EPARLHALLTQWSLC
+579 EPAKLHALLTQWSGC
-594 QKQTGTVSSG
+594 RG

>member
-1 MRFPKPLQ
+1 MRFFQ
-9 SDTISPRAQIR
+9 GSQNDGISRPAQIR

-38 VGIPFTIW
+38 VGIPFAIW
-46 IYLLGGELGPMITWI
+46 IHLLGDDLGPTITWI
-61 IIYLLCAVAIRIGHR
+61 IIYLLCAVAIRIVHR
-76 RYQHQARTDDEDA
+76 RYQQEVKENDDEA
-89 VLRRWLPRVNQVA
+89 VLRRWLPRINKVA
-102 FIHGLGISSLYL
+102 FFHGLGISSLYL
-114 ITPQSHNFDFYLL
+114 ITPQTQNFDFFLL

-157 WGLLI
+157 WGVLT
-162 LGIVWRL
+162 LGIILRL
-169 ETLMPIV
+169 DDLMFIV

-206 QSSRLAAQFRQ
+206 QSSRLAEQFRQ

-254 IHKNRD
+254 IHRNQD
-260 PGLTPQL
+260 DSLMPQL

-277 HVMFNSLLDLSRIES
+277 HLMFNSLLDLSKIES
-292 GNVSTA
+292 GNVMTA
-298 TIPVDIGT
+298 PTRVDIGT
-306 LLDSAITLFR
+306 LLDSVITLFR
-316 EEANSRSLTLRTW
+316 EEANSRALRLRTW
-329 RPERRIWVMGDP
+329 RPKRRLFVMGDP

-351 IQNALRYTPQGGVL
+351 IQNALRYTQQGGVL
-365 IAIRPRGP
+365 VAIRPRGVE
-373 DCLLEVWDTGVGI
+373 CLVEVWDTGVGI
-386 ADEEKSRIFSP
+386 ADDEKSKIFSP

-411 HGLGLAVVARCARLM
+411 HGLGLAVVARCAKLM
-426 KVKYGMHSVEG
+426 NVKYGMHSIEG

-443 MRFTQYVGKDEMP
+443 MRFAQYTG
-456 DVTPV
+456 DVKAVDPLPAGDNIATPV
-461 RGNTSSPGRY
+461 RY
-471 APLRGACLVVDD
+471 APLHGSCLVVDD
-483 DPLVTSAWQSLLST
+483 DPLVTSAWESLMSL

-505 ASAAEAFAIVD
+505 ASAEDAFAIID
-516 GGFTPFAVL
+516 DGFTPFAVL

-531 SGESGFDILQ
+531 SGESGFDILK

-564 QQAEQEGYLVLRKPL
+564 LEAEQEGYLVLRKPL
-579 EPARLHALLTQWSLC
+579 EPAKLHALLTQWSA
-594 QKQTGTVSSG
+594 GSG

>member
-1 MRFPKPLQ
+1 MRFFQ
-9 SDTISPRAQIR
+9 GSQNDGISPPAQIR

-38 VGIPFTIW
+38 VGIPFAIW
-46 IYLLGGELGPMITWI
+46 IHLLGDDLGPTITWI
-61 IIYLLCAVAIRIGHR
+61 IIYLLCAVAIRIVHR
-76 RYQHQARTDDEDA
+76 RYQQEVKENDDVA
-89 VLRRWLPRVNQVA
+89 VLRRWLPRINKVA
-102 FIHGLGISSLYL
+102 FFHGLGISSLYL
-114 ITPQSHNFDFYLL
+114 ITPQTQNFDFFLL

-157 WGLLI
+157 WGVLT
-162 LGIVWRL
+162 LGIILRL
-169 ETLMPIV
+169 NDLMFIV

-206 QSSRLAAQFRQ
+206 QSSRLAEQFRQ

-254 IHKNRD
+254 IHRNQD
-260 PGLTPQL
+260 DSLMPQL

-277 HVMFNSLLDLSRIES
+277 HLMFNSLLDLSKIES
-292 GNVSTA
+292 GNVMTA
-298 TIPVDIGT
+298 PTRVDIGT
-306 LLDSAITLFR
+306 LLDSVITLFR
-316 EEANSRSLTLRTW
+316 EEANSRALRLRTW
-329 RPERRIWVMGDP
+329 RPKRRLFVMGDP

-351 IQNALRYTPQGGVL
+351 IQNALRYTQQGGVL
-365 IAIRPRGP
+365 VAIRPRGVE
-373 DCLLEVWDTGVGI
+373 CLVEVWDTGVGI
-386 ADEEKSRIFSP
+386 ADDEKSKIFSP

-411 HGLGLAVVARCARLM
+411 HGLGLAVVARCAKLM
-426 KVKYGMHSVEG
+426 NVKYGMHSIEG

-443 MRFTQYVGKDEMP
+443 MRFTQYTG
-456 DVTPV
+456 DVKAVDPLPAGDNIATPV
-461 RGNTSSPGRY
+461 RY
-471 APLRGACLVVDD
+471 APLHGSCLIVDD
-483 DPLVTSAWQSLLST
+483 DPLVTSAWESLMSL

-505 ASAAEAFAIVD
+505 ASAEDAFAIID
-516 GGFTPFAVL
+516 DGFTPFAVL

-531 SGESGFDILQ
+531 SGESGFDILK

-564 QQAEQEGYLVLRKPL
+564 LEAEQEGYLVLRKPL
-579 EPARLHALLTQWSLC
+579 EPAKLHALLTQWSA
-594 QKQTGTVSSG
+594 GSG

>member
-1 MRFPKPLQ
+1 MRFFQ
-9 SDTISPRAQIR
+9 GSQNDGISPPAQIR

-38 VGIPFTIW
+38 VGIPFAIW
-46 IYLLGGELGPMITWI
+46 IHLLGDDLGPTITWI
-61 IIYLLCAVAIRIGHR
+61 IIYLLCAVAIRIVHR
-76 RYQHQARTDDEDA
+76 RYQQEVKENDDEA
-89 VLRRWLPRVNQVA
+89 VLRRWLPRINKVA
-102 FIHGLGISSLYL
+102 FFHGLGISSLYL
-114 ITPQSHNFDFYLL
+114 ITPQTQNFDFFLL

-157 WGLLI
+157 WGVLT
-162 LGIVWRL
+162 LGIILRL
-169 ETLMPIV
+169 NDLMFIV

-206 QSSRLAAQFRQ
+206 QSSRLAEQFRQ

-254 IHKNRD
+254 IHRNQD
-260 PGLTPQL
+260 DSLTPQL

-277 HVMFNSLLDLSRIES
+277 HLMFNSLLDLSKIES
-292 GNVSTA
+292 GNVMTA
-298 TIPVDIGT
+298 PTRVDIGT
-306 LLDSAITLFR
+306 LLDSVITLFR
-316 EEANSRSLTLRTW
+316 EEANSRALRLRTW
-329 RPERRIWVMGDP
+329 RPKRRLFVMGDP

-351 IQNALRYTPQGGVL
+351 IQNALRYTQQGGVL
-365 IAIRPRGP
+365 VAIRPRGAE
-373 DCLLEVWDTGVGI
+373 CLVEVWDTGVGI
-386 ADEEKSRIFSP
+386 ADDEKSKIFSP

-411 HGLGLAVVARCARLM
+411 HGLGLAVVARCAKLM
-426 KVKYGMHSVEG
+426 NVKYGMHSIEG

-443 MRFTQYVGKDEMP
+443 MRFTQYTG
-456 DVTPV
+456 DVKAVDPLPA
-461 RGNTSSPGRY
+461 GDNIATSVRY
-471 APLRGACLVVDD
+471 APLHGSCLIVDD
-483 DPLVTSAWQSLLST
+483 DPLVTSAWESLMGL

-505 ASAAEAFAIVD
+505 ASAEDAFAIID
-516 GGFTPFAVL
+516 DGFTPFAVL

-531 SGESGFDILQ
+531 SGESGFDILK

-564 QQAEQEGYLVLRKPL
+564 LAAEQEGYLVLRKPL
-579 EPARLHALLTQWSLC
+579 EPAKLHALLTQWSA
-594 QKQTGTVSSG
+594 GSG

>member
-1 MRFPKPLQ
+1 MRFFQ
-9 SDTISPRAQIR
+9 DSQNDGISPPAQIR

-38 VGIPFTIW
+38 VGIPFAIW
-46 IYLLGGELGPMITWI
+46 IHLLGDDLGPTITWI
-61 IIYLLCAVAIRIGHR
+61 IIYLLCAVAIRIVHR
-76 RYQHQARTDDEDA
+76 RYQQEVKENDDEA
-89 VLRRWLPRVNQVA
+89 VLRRWLPRINKVA
-102 FIHGLGISSLYL
+102 FFHGLGISSLYL
-114 ITPQSHNFDFYLL
+114 ITPQTQNFDFFLL

-157 WGLLI
+157 WGVLT
-162 LGIVWRL
+162 LGIILRL
-169 ETLMPIV
+169 NDLMFIV

-206 QSSRLAAQFRQ
+206 QSSRLAEQFRQ

-254 IHKNRD
+254 IHRNQD
-260 PGLTPQL
+260 DSLTPQL

-277 HVMFNSLLDLSRIES
+277 HLMFNSLLDLSKIES
-292 GNVSTA
+292 GNVMTA
-298 TIPVDIGT
+298 PTRVDIGT
-306 LLDSAITLFR
+306 LLDSVITLFR
-316 EEANSRSLTLRTW
+316 EEANSRALRLRTW
-329 RPERRIWVMGDP
+329 RPKRRLFVMGDP

-351 IQNALRYTPQGGVL
+351 IQNALRYTQQGGVL
-365 IAIRPRGP
+365 VAIRPRGVE
-373 DCLLEVWDTGVGI
+373 CLVEVWDTGVGI
-386 ADEEKSRIFSP
+386 ADDEKSKIFSP

-411 HGLGLAVVARCARLM
+411 HGLGLAVVARCAKLM
-426 KVKYGMHSVEG
+426 NVKYGMHSIEG

-443 MRFTQYVGKDEMP
+443 MRFTQYTG
-456 DVTPV
+456 DVKAVDPLPAGDNISTPV
-461 RGNTSSPGRY
+461 RY
-471 APLRGACLVVDD
+471 APLHGSCLIVDD
-483 DPLVTSAWQSLLST
+483 DPLVTSAWESLMSL

-505 ASAAEAFAIVD
+505 ASAEDAFAIID
-516 GGFTPFAVL
+516 DGFTPFAVL

-531 SGESGFDILQ
+531 SGESGFDILK

-564 QQAEQEGYLVLRKPL
+564 LEAEQEGYLVLRKPL
-579 EPARLHALLTQWSLC
+579 EPAKLHALLTQWSA
-594 QKQTGTVSSG
+594 GSG

>member
-1 MRFPKPLQ
+1 MRFFQSLQ
-9 SDTISPRAQIR
+9 KDGISSPAQIR

-38 VGIPFTIW
+38 VGIPFAIW
-46 IYLLGGELGPMITWI
+46 IYLLGDELGPTIIWI
-61 IIYLLCAVAIRIGHR
+61 IIYLLCAVAIRILHR
-76 RYQHQARTDDEDA
+76 RYQREVKEHDEED
-89 VLRRWLPRVNQVA
+89 VLRRWLPRINKIA

-114 ITPQSHNFDFYLL
+114 ITPQTQNFDFFLL

-146 ISTFTRFFFAS
+146 ISTFTCFFFAS
-157 WGLLI
+157 WGVLNI
-162 LGIVWRL
+162 GIIWRL
-169 ETLMPIV
+169 DELIFIV

-195 AFFIQQ
+195 AYFIQQ

-206 QSSRLAAQFRQ
+206 KSSRLAEQFRQ

-254 IHKNRD
+254 IHRNRD
-260 PGLTPQL
+260 DSLTPQL

-277 HVMFNSLLDLSRIES
+277 HLMFNSLLDS
-292 GNVSTA
+292 V
-298 TIPVDIGT
+298 
-306 LLDSAITLFR
+306 ITLFR
-316 EEANSRSLTLRTW
+316 EEANSRALRLSTR
-329 RPERRIWVMGDP
+329 RPKRRIHVMGDP

-351 IQNALRYTPQGGVL
+351 IQNALRYTQQGGVL
-365 IAIRPRGP
+365 VAIRPRG
-373 DCLLEVWDTGVGI
+373 DECLVEVWDTGVGI
-386 ADEEKSRIFSP
+386 ADDEKGKIFSP

-426 KVKYGMHSVEG
+426 KVKYGMQSIEG

-443 MRFTQYVGKDEMP
+443 MRFTQYAGEEIATDIP
-456 DVTPV
+456 PADNNASAPV
-461 RGNTSSPGRY
+461 RY
-471 APLRGACLVVDD
+471 APLRGSCLVVDD
-483 DPLVTSAWQSLLST
+483 DPLVTSAWESLMSV
-497 WGINVRCA
+497 WGIKVRCA
-505 ASAAEAFAIVD
+505 ASAEEAFAIID
-516 GGFTPFAVL
+516 DGFTPFAVL

-531 SGESGFDILQ
+531 SGESGFDILK

-564 QQAEQEGYLVLRKPL
+564 LEAEQEGYLVLRKPL
-579 EPARLHALLTQWSLC
+579 EPAKLHALLTQWSGC
-594 QKQTGTVSSG
+594 RG

>member
-1 MRFPKPLQ
+1 MRFFQSLQ
-9 SDTISPRAQIR
+9 NEGISAPAQIR

-38 VGIPFTIW
+38 VGIPFAIW
-46 IYLLGGELGPMITWI
+46 IYMLGDDLGPTIIWI
-61 IIYLLCAVAIRIGHR
+61 IIYLLCAVAIRLLHR
-76 RYQHQARTDDEDA
+76 RYQREAKENGDRD
-89 VLRRWLPRVNQVA
+89 VLRRWLPRINNIA

-114 ITPQSHNFDFYLL
+114 ITPQTQNFDFFLL

-157 WGLLI
+157 WGVLN
-162 LGIVWRL
+162 LGIIWRL
-169 ETLMPIV
+169 DELMFIV

-206 QSSRLAAQFRQ
+206 KSSRLAEQFRQ
-217 AKEEAEQALL
+217 AKEDAEQALL

-254 IHKNRD
+254 LHRNRD
-260 PGLTPQL
+260 DSLSPQL

-277 HVMFNSLLDLSRIES
+277 HFMLNSLLDLSKIES
-292 GNVSTA
+292 GNVLSA
-298 TIPVDIGT
+298 PAKVDIGA
-306 LLDSAITLFR
+306 LLDSVITLFR
-316 EEANSRSLTLRTW
+316 EEANSRALRLCIR
-329 RPERRIWVMGDP
+329 RPKRRIYVMGDS

-351 IQNALRYTPQGGVL
+351 IQNALRYTLQGGVL
-365 IAIRPRGP
+365 VAIRPRG
-373 DCLLEVWDTGVGI
+373 DECMVEVWDTGVGI
-386 ADEEKSRIFSP
+386 ADEEKGKIFSP

-411 HGLGLAVVARCARLM
+411 HGLGLAVVARCAKLM
-426 KVKYGMHSVEG
+426 KVKYGMQSIEG

-443 MRFTQYVGKDEMP
+443 MRFTQYAGEDSALDIP
-456 DVTPV
+456 PAADNTATPV
-461 RGNTSSPGRY
+461 RY
-471 APLRGACLVVDD
+471 APLHGSCLVVDD
-483 DPLVTSAWQSLLST
+483 DPLVTSAWESLMNI
-497 WGINVRCA
+497 WGIDVRCA
-505 ASAAEAFAIVD
+505 ASAEEAFAIID
-516 GGFTPFAVL
+516 DGFTPFAVL

-531 SGESGFDILQ
+531 SGESGFDILK
-541 ALFERLP
+541 ALFDRLP
-548 DMSGAMVSGEF
+548 DMSGAIVSGEF

-564 QQAEQEGYLVLRKPL
+564 LEAEQEGYLVLRKPL
-579 EPARLHALLTQWSLC
+579 EPANLHALLTQWSGC
-594 QKQTGTVSSG
+594 RG

>member
-1 MRFPKPLQ
+1 MKLLQ
-9 SDTISPRAQIR
+9 SLQNDEISPLAQIR
-20 LLNNTF
+20 LLDNTF
-26 LRLVFSFSAVPF
+26 MRLVFSFTAVPF
-38 VGIPFTIW
+38 VGIPFAIW
-46 IYLLGGELGPMITWI
+46 LYLLGKEITPIIAWI
-61 IIYLLCAVAIRIGHR
+61 VIYFLCALAIRLWHR
-76 RYQHQARTDDEDA
+76 RYRRDTQENNASA
-89 VLRRWLPRVNQVA
+89 VISRWLPRINNVA
-102 FIHGLGISSLYL
+102 FVHGLGISSLYL
-114 ITPQSHNFDFYLL
+114 IAPEKNSFDFFLL

-157 WGLLI
+157 WGLLNF
-162 LGIVWRL
+162 GIIWRL
-169 ETLMPIV
+169 GDVMPIV

-206 QSSRLAAQFRQ
+206 KSSRLAEQFRQ

-260 PGLTPQL
+260 ATLLPQL

-277 HVMFNSLLDLSRIES
+277 HLMFNSLLDLSKIES

-298 TIPVDIGT
+298 TTHVNIGT
-306 LLDSAITLFR
+306 LLDSVITLFR
-316 EEANSRSLTLRTW
+316 EEANSRALSLRTW
-329 RPERRIWVMGDP
+329 RPKRRICVMGDQ
-341 LLVRQSLINL
+341 LLIRQSLINL
-351 IQNALRYTPQGGVL
+351 IQNALRYTQEGGVL
-365 IAIRPRGP
+365 IAIRPRGEE
-373 DCLLEVWDTGVGI
+373 CLIEVWDTGVGI
-386 ADEEKSRIFSP
+386 ADEEKGKIFSP

-411 HGLGLAVVARCARLM
+411 HGLGLAVVARCAKLM
-426 KVKYGMHSVEG
+426 KVKYGMRSIEG

-443 MRFTQYVGKDEMP
+443 MRFPLYAGEEHLPESVNTYANTG
-456 DVTPV
+456 TP
-461 RGNTSSPGRY
+461 TRY
-471 APLRGACLVVDD
+471 ESLRGACLVVDD
-483 DPLVTSAWQSLLST
+483 DPLVTSAWESLMST
-497 WGINVRCA
+497 WGITVRCA
-505 ASAAEAFAIVD
+505 ASAEEAFAIID
-516 GGFTPFAVL
+516 EGFSPFAVL

-531 SGESGFDILQ
+531 SGESGFDILK

-548 DMSGAMVSGEF
+548 DTSGAMVSGEF

-564 QQAEQEGYLVLRKPL
+564 QEAEQEGYLVLRKPL
-579 EPARLHALLTQWSLC
+579 EPAKLHALLSQWA
-594 QKQTGTVSSG
+594 SS

>member
-1 MRFPKPLQ
+1 MKLLQ
-9 SDTISPRAQIR
+9 SLQNDEISPRAQIR
-20 LLNNTF
+20 LLDNTF
-26 LRLVFSFSAVPF
+26 MRLVFSFTAVPF
-38 VGIPFTIW
+38 VGIPFAIW
-46 IYLLGGELGPMITWI
+46 LYLLGKELTPIIAWI
-61 IIYLLCAVAIRIGHR
+61 LIYFLCALAIRLWHR
-76 RYQHQARTDDEDA
+76 RYRHDTQKNNASA
-89 VLRRWLPRVNQVA
+89 VISRWLPRINNVA
-102 FIHGLGISSLYL
+102 FVHGLGISSLYL
-114 ITPQSHNFDFYLL
+114 IAPEKNSFDFFLL

-157 WGLLI
+157 WGLLNF
-162 LGIVWRL
+162 GIIWRL
-169 ETLMPIV
+169 DDVMPIV

-206 QSSRLAAQFRQ
+206 KSSRLAEQFRQ

-260 PGLTPQL
+260 TTLIPQL

-277 HVMFNSLLDLSRIES
+277 HLMFNSLLDLSKIES

-298 TIPVDIGT
+298 TTHVDIGK
-306 LLDSAITLFR
+306 LLDSVITLFR
-316 EEANSRSLTLRTW
+316 EEANSRALSLRTW
-329 RPERRIWVMGDP
+329 RPKRRICVMGDQ
-341 LLVRQSLINL
+341 LLIRQSLINL
-351 IQNALRYTPQGGVL
+351 IQNALRYTQEGGVL
-365 IAIRPRGP
+365 IAIRPRGEE
-373 DCLLEVWDTGVGI
+373 CLIEVWDTGVGI
-386 ADEEKSRIFSP
+386 ADEEKGKIFSP

-411 HGLGLAVVARCARLM
+411 HGLGLAVVARCAKLM
-426 KVKYGMHSVEG
+426 KVKYGMRSIEG

-443 MRFTQYVGKDEMP
+443 MRFALYAGEEHPPESVNSYA
-456 DVTPV
+456 
-461 RGNTSSPGRY
+461 NTGAPTRY
-471 APLRGACLVVDD
+471 KSLRGACLVVDD
-483 DPLVTSAWQSLLST
+483 DPLVTSAWSSLMST
-497 WGINVRCA
+497 WGITVRCA
-505 ASAAEAFAIVD
+505 ASAEEAFAIID
-516 GGFTPFAVL
+516 EGFTPFAVL

-531 SGESGFDILQ
+531 SGESGFDILK

-548 DMSGAMVSGEF
+548 DTSGAMVSGEF

-564 QQAEQEGYLVLRKPL
+564 QEAEQEGYLVLRKPL
-579 EPARLHALLTQWSLC
+579 EPAKLHALLSQWA
-594 QKQTGTVSSG
+594 SS

>member
-1 MRFPKPLQ
+1 MRFFQ
-9 SDTISPRAQIR
+9 GSQNDGISPPAQIR

-38 VGIPFTIW
+38 VGIPFAIW
-46 IYLLGGELGPMITWI
+46 IHLLGGDLGPTITWI
-61 IIYLLCAVAIRIGHR
+61 IIYLLCAVAIRIVHR
-76 RYQHQARTDDEDA
+76 RYQREVKENDDEA
-89 VLRRWLPRVNQVA
+89 VLRRWLPRINKVA
-102 FIHGLGISSLYL
+102 FFHGLGISSLYL
-114 ITPQSHNFDFYLL
+114 ITPQTQNFDFFLL

-157 WGLLI
+157 WGVLT
-162 LGIVWRL
+162 LGIILRL
-169 ETLMPIV
+169 DDLMFIV

-206 QSSRLAAQFRQ
+206 QSSRLAEQFRQ

-254 IHKNRD
+254 IHRNQD
-260 PGLTPQL
+260 DSLTPQL

-277 HVMFNSLLDLSRIES
+277 HLMFNSLLDLSKIES
-292 GNVSTA
+292 GNVMTA
-298 TIPVDIGT
+298 PTRVDIGT
-306 LLDSAITLFR
+306 LLDSVITLFR
-316 EEANSRSLTLRTW
+316 EEANSRALRLRTW
-329 RPERRIWVMGDP
+329 RPKRRLFVMGDP

-351 IQNALRYTPQGGVL
+351 IQNALRYTQQGGVL
-365 IAIRPRGP
+365 VAIRPRGAE
-373 DCLLEVWDTGVGI
+373 CLVEVWDTGVGI
-386 ADEEKSRIFSP
+386 ADDEKSKIFSP

-411 HGLGLAVVARCARLM
+411 HGLGLAVVARCAKLM
-426 KVKYGMHSVEG
+426 NVKYGMHSIEG

-443 MRFTQYVGKDEMP
+443 MRFTQYTG
-456 DVTPV
+456 DVKAVDPLPAGDNISTPV
-461 RGNTSSPGRY
+461 RY
-471 APLRGACLVVDD
+471 APLHGSCLIVDD
-483 DPLVTSAWQSLLST
+483 DPLVTSAWESLMSL

-505 ASAAEAFAIVD
+505 ASAEDAFAIID
-516 GGFTPFAVL
+516 DGFTPFAVL

-531 SGESGFDILQ
+531 SGESGFDILK

-559 NSPVL
+559 NSPAL
-564 QQAEQEGYLVLRKPL
+564 LEAEQEGYLVLRKPL
-579 EPARLHALLTQWSLC
+579 EPAKLHALLTQWSA
-594 QKQTGTVSSG
+594 GSG